1 MGTMVGMRD
10 LGHAQARR
18 GFTLV
23 ELLVGLIVSLLVL
36 TGVHRIFIAGINTQN
51 TASLQTEVNRKA
63 QVAADT
69 MISKLRGSRGVIDDS
84 ANRIWF
90 EDQDGKNGRYWV
102 SNGTLYQYVGAAAGS
117 YSGGTP
123 LATNVAQLQFTYLN
137 EIGQPAASEDDA
149 YTVVVELA
157 VTQSRHT
164 ARLKSAARLRNK

>member
-1 MGTMVGMRD
+1 MGAMAGMRN
-10 LGHAQARR
+10 LRHTETKR

-63 QVAADT
+63 QVAADA
-69 MISKLRGSRGVIDDS
+69 MISKLRGSRGVIDNS
-84 ANRIWF
+84 LNRIWF
-90 EDQDGKNGRYWV
+90 EDQDEKNCRYWV
-102 SNGTLYQYVGAAAGS
+102 NAGTLYRYVGVSAGS

-137 EIGQPAASEDDA
+137 EMGQPAASADDA
-149 YTVVVELA
+149 YSVVVELA
-157 VTQSRHT
+157 VTHSRHT